1 MRFGEGRFSDR
12 ADAGRRLGQAVAE
25 RLGPDVDA
33 VVLGL
38 PRGGVSVAAEVATAL
53 DAPLDVVVVRKLG
66 VPGHRELA
74 MGAIAGGT
82 RVLNEDVV
90 RSLHIDEATIDA
102 VAAEEAALAA
112 RREADYRG
120 IHPPVPLDG
129 RVAVVVDDG
138 LATGATARA
147 AVLALRR
154 RRDDRPSQVVLA
166 VPVAPADTLAALAAL
181 VDDTV
186 CLLTPRPF
194 FAVGEWYDHFGQV
207 EDEQV
212 RAVLARSRPHRR

>member
-1 MRFGEGRFSDR
+1 MPAERGFLDR
-12 ADAGRRLGQAVAE
+12 VDAGRRLGRAVAE

-38 PRGGVSVAAEVATAL
+38 PRGGVTVAAEVAAIL
-53 DAPLDVVVVRKLG
+53 RAPLDVVVVRKLG

-82 RVLNEDVV
+82 RVLNDDVV
-90 RSLHIDEATIDA
+90 RSLRIDDATVDR
-102 VAAEEAALAA
+102 VAAEEAEVAA
-112 RREADYRG
+112 RREHDYRG
-120 IHPPVPLDG
+120 VHASVPLQG

-147 AVLALRR
+147 AVQALRR
-154 RRDDRPSQVVLA
+154 RTDDRPARVLLA
-166 VPVAPADTLAALAAL
+166 VPVAPADTLAELAGL
-181 VDDTV
+181 VDDVV

-194 FAVGEWYDHFGQV
+194 FAVGEWYATFGQV

-212 RAVLARSRPHRR
+212 RALLAGTGPGEA

>member
-1 MRFGEGRFSDR
+1 MDAERGFLDR
-12 ADAGRRLGQAVAE
+12 ADAGRRLGRAVAD
-25 RLGPDVDA
+25 RLGRDADV

-38 PRGGVSVAAEVATAL
+38 PRGGVTVAAEVAAAL
-53 DAPLDVVVVRKLG
+53 QAPLDVVVVRKLG

-82 RVLNEDVV
+82 RVLNDDVV
-90 RSLHIDEATIDA
+90 RSLRIDAATIDA
-102 VAAEEAALAA
+102 VAAEEAEVAA
-112 RREADYRG
+112 RREQDYRG
-120 IHPPVPLDG
+120 VHPPVPLRG

-147 AVLALRR
+147 AVQALRR
-154 RRDDRPSQVVLA
+154 RADDRPARLVLA
-166 VPVAPADTLAALAAL
+166 VPVAPPDTLAELGAL

-194 FAVGEWYDHFGQV
+194 FAVGEWYATFDQV
-207 EDEQV
+207 QDEQV
-212 RAVLARSRPHRR
+212 RALLAGARPGEA

>member
-1 MRFGEGRFSDR
+1 MRAERGFADR
-12 ADAGRRLGQAVAE
+12 TDAGRQLGRAVAE
-25 RLGPDVDA
+25 RLGPGVDA

-38 PRGGVSVAAEVATAL
+38 PRGGVTVAAQVAAAL
-53 DAPLDVVVVRKLG
+53 HAPLDVVVVRKLG

-74 MGAIAGGT
+74 MGAIAGGA

-90 RSLHIDEATIDA
+90 RSLRIDSATIDA
-102 VAAEEAALAA
+102 VAAEESAVAA
-112 RREADYRG
+112 RREQDYRG
-120 IHPPVPLDG
+120 VHPAVPLEG

-147 AVLALRR
+147 ALQALRR
-154 RRDDRPSQVVLA
+154 RTDDRPARVVLA
-166 VPVAPADTLAALAAL
+166 VPVAPADTLAELGRL

-186 CLLTPRPF
+186 CLLTPHPF
-194 FAVGEWYDHFGQV
+194 FAVGEWYERFGQV

-212 RAVLARSRPHRR
+212 RTLLAGGRPGEA